1 MNNTG
6 AQIHQ
11 ARHAIRTTS
20 AATVSESNGNS
31 EREFVSITGS
41 NSHRNFKNIP
51 SFSTRMS
58 LASKNDRIRHGVGGI
73 RHGLDGDN
81 VESSSRAAHAT
92 RRPQSTPRTSNLWNS
107 RTKSMK
113 HSNQILHP
121 YRINN
126 PRPSTKRPRH
136 SKPKPAIRPL
146 SKPKPQF
153 YPAISRKPKPHG
165 NPHNSSSNSSP
176 ANPTSDAPAT
186 PVYTPPPLVTVRS
199 TTATSVNIWSTLPPP
214 IYETVPVPVLCPPT
228 YHDSIAPSNQ
238 PVRLPVAYDLKL
250 VPLIKPK
257 FNKSTTAY
265 PYIPDCR
272 TDGVSTIQ

>member
-1 MNNTG
+1 MCIYKLYNSALQPKLNNTG
-6 AQIHQ
+6 AQIYQ
-11 ARHAIRTTS
+11 APHAIRTTS

-58 LASKNDRIRHGVGGI
+58 LASKNDRIRHGIGGI
-73 RHGLDGDN
+73 RHGQDGDN

-153 YPAISRKPKPHG
+153 
-165 NPHNSSSNSSP
+165 
-176 ANPTSDAPAT
+176 
-186 PVYTPPPLVTVRS
+186 
-199 TTATSVNIWSTLPPP
+199 
-214 IYETVPVPVLCPPT
+214 
-228 YHDSIAPSNQ
+228 
-238 PVRLPVAYDLKL
+238 
-250 VPLIKPK
+250 
-257 FNKSTTAY
+257 
-265 PYIPDCR
+265 
-272 TDGVSTIQ
+272 